1 VALLYFL
8 LIPSPGGR
16 GKGRGILK
24 ESANAFMAGNTR
36 SARKAE
42 SFNGNAK
49 EKLET
54 LYSAYNRRCYVH
66 PDPLE
71 FLYDFADPLDVE
83 VVAFIASSLAYGNVK
98 QILRSVSLV
107 LTKMGPC
114 PSAFLLNSPFNR
126 IADTFSGFKH
136 RFTTGQ
142 DLARLLWGVR
152 QVIERHGSLQKCFVS
167 RLRRADHTVIPSLS
181 AFVENIFPDGC
192 DFLIPTPAKGSACK
206 RLNLF
211 LRWMVRRDDVD
222 PGGWDGVSPSKLVVP
237 LDTHMHRIAITL
249 GLTKRKQADL
259 RTAMEITEAF
269 RKLSPRDPV
278 RYDFV
283 LTRFGIRKDLDQKV
297 LFCN

>member
-1 VALLYFL
+1 MSRFSIASSRSKERLEALYF
-8 LIPSPGGR
+8 
-16 GKGRGILK
+16 
-24 ESANAFMAGNTR
+24 
-36 SARKAE
+36 
-42 SFNGNAK
+42 
-49 EKLET
+49 
-54 LYSAYNRRCYVH
+54 AYNRRCYVH

-71 FLYDFADPLDVE
+71 FLYDFRDPLDVE
-83 VVAFIASSLAYGNVK
+83 IVGFIASSLAYGNVK

-107 LTKMGPC
+107 LTRMGPC

-126 IADTFSGFKH
+126 IAETFTDLKH

-152 QVIERHGSLQKCFVS
+152 RVIERHGSLQKCFS
-167 RLRRADHTVIPSLS
+167 CRLHRNDHNVIPALS

-192 DFLIPTPAKGSACK
+192 DFLIPAPGKGSACK

-222 PGGWDGVSPSKLVVP
+222 PGGWEGVPPSKLLVP

-259 RTAMEITEAF
+259 RTAIEITEAF
-269 RKLSPRDPV
+269 RKLSPSDPV

-283 LTRFGIRKDLDQKV
+283 LTRFGIRKDLDQTE
-297 LFCN
+297 LFCKIPPSP

>member
-1 VALLYFL
+1 
-8 LIPSPGGR
+8 
-16 GKGRGILK
+16 
-24 ESANAFMAGNTR
+24 MAENTR
-36 SARKAE
+36 SARTAE

-49 EKLET
+49 ERLEA

-71 FLYDFADPLDVE
+71 FLYDFQDPLDIE
-83 VVAFIASSLAYGNVK
+83 VVGFIASSLAYGNVK

-107 LTKMGPC
+107 LSKMGPS
-114 PSAFLLNSPFNR
+114 PSAFLLSSPFR
-126 IADTFSGFKH
+126 GIAATFSDFKH
-136 RFTTGQ
+136 RFTAGE

-152 QVIERHGSLQKCFVS
+152 RVIERHGSLQKCFMS
-167 RLRRADHTVIPSLS
+167 RLRHDDGTVIPALS
-181 AFVENIFPDGC
+181 TFVNDIFPEGC
-192 DFLIPTPAKGSACK
+192 DFLIPTPGKGSACK

-222 PGGWDGVSPSKLVVP
+222 PGGWDGVPPSKLLVP
-237 LDTHMHRIAITL
+237 LDTHMHRIAMTL

-269 RKLSPRDPV
+269 REVSPRDPV

-283 LTRFGIRKDLDQKV
+283 LTRFGIRKDLDRAA
-297 LFCN
+297 LFCNYIERQG

>member
-1 VALLYFL
+1 MMDRRTLEGLYE
-8 LIPSPGGR
+8 R
-16 GKGRGILK
+16 
-24 ESANAFMAGNTR
+24 
-36 SARKAE
+36 
-42 SFNGNAK
+42 
-49 EKLET
+49 
-54 LYSAYNRRCYVH
+54 YNRRSLVH

-71 FLYDFADPLDVE
+71 FLYDFHDPLDIEIVGLL
-83 VVAFIASSLAYGNVK
+83 ASSLAYGNVK

-126 IADTFSGFKH
+126 IAGTFSDFKH

-152 QVIERHGSLQKCFVS
+152 RVIEKHGSLQKCFLS
-167 RLRRADHTVIPSLS
+167 RLRRDDQTVIPALS
-181 AFVENIFPDGC
+181 AFVESVFPKGC
-192 DFLIPTPAKGSACK
+192 DFLIPSPARGSACK

-222 PGGWDGVSPSKLVVP
+222 PGGWDGVPPSKLLVP
-237 LDTHMHRIAITL
+237 LDTHMHRIAVTL

-259 RTAMEITEAF
+259 RTAVEITEAF
-269 RKLSPRDPV
+269 RKLSPSDPV

-283 LTRFGIRKDLDQKV
+283 LTRFGIRKDLDQTV

>member
-1 VALLYFL
+1 MPRVSMA
-8 LIPSPGGR
+8 SCR
-16 GKGRGILK
+16 SK
-24 ESANAFMAGNTR
+24 ER
-36 SARKAE
+36 
-42 SFNGNAK
+42 
-49 EKLET
+49 LEA

-71 FLYDFADPLDVE
+71 VLYGFPDPLDVE
-83 VVAFIASSLAYGNVK
+83 VVGFIASSLAYGNVK

-114 PSAFLLNSPFNR
+114 PSVFLLNSRFNR
-126 IADTFSGFKH
+126 IAETFTDFKH

-142 DLARLLWGVR
+142 DLARLLQGLR
-152 QVIERHGSLQKCFVS
+152 RVIERHGSLQKCFTS
-167 RLRRADHTVIPSLS
+167 RLHRDDHTVIPALS

-192 DFLIPTPAKGSACK
+192 DFLIPTPGKGSACK

-222 PGGWDGVSPSKLVVP
+222 PGGWDGVPPSKLLVP
-237 LDTHMHRIAITL
+237 LDTHMHRIAMRL

-259 RTAMEITEAF
+259 RTAIEITEAF
-269 RKLSPRDPV
+269 RKLSPSDPV

-283 LTRFGIRKDLDQKV
+283 LTRFGIRKDLDHAA